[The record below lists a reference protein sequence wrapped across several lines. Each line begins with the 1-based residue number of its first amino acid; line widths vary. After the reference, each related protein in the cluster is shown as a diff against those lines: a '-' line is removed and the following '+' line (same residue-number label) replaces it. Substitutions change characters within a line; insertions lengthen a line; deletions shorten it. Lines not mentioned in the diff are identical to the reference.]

1 LSTNWPSSLTL
12 ASTGVASGFC
22 VTCKHEDNAFLM
34 RVRNLVLIKLD
45 SYDDDR
51 ANFCTNL
58 TI

>member
-1 LSTNWPSSLTL
+1 
-12 ASTGVASGFC
+12 
-22 VTCKHEDNAFLM
+22 M